1 MINNNERI
9 AENFFLDNDV
19 LDDGNLENDDVSSM
33 SPCGI
38 TVSEIKSPL
47 LLQNDEDISE
57 SIRSLNV
64 K

>member
-9 AENFFLDNDV
+9 EENFFLDNDV
-19 LDDGNLENDDVSSM
+19 LDDGNLENDVSSM

-38 TVSEIKSPL
+38 TVSEITSPL